1 VTEVSQVV
9 GITVVVPSFNQ
20 GRFID
25 ATLASLLDQ
34 QYPTLQI
41 LVMDGG
47 STDDTVTRLQSYG
60 PAIEWV
66 SEKDEGQ
73 SDAIV
78 KGFSRARHPWL
89 TWLNS
94 DDIQCNR
101 ALWQVTAAVA
111 ADAAVEVVVGGG
123 HYMDADGRNPR
134 PYPTI
139 EFSAGD
145 DVAQKIFANGYMA
158 QPSVFFRADAYRRAG
173 GVDRTLGF
181 CMDYDLWARLAV
193 TGARFA
199 RISTDLSGN
208 RWHDDTKTASQ
219 YLELLAEVVKVQ
231 VRHFGRV
238 SPYYVQAVSDNLYSK
253 LHAAHF
259 GDTRHLVYRWVY
271 FKTVWCWLNMRRP
284 GYCLRGLLFQSLAK
298 SGPLVNDTLTWREAI
313 TALFRAAAHRRPP
326 Q

>member
-1 VTEVSQVV
+1 MAGSETPV

-25 ATLASLLDQ
+25 ATLASLLGQ
-34 QYPTLQI
+34 QYPALQI

-47 STDDTVTRLQSYG
+47 STDDTVARLRSYG
-60 PAIEWV
+60 TAIEWV
-66 SEKDEGQ
+66 SEKDKGQ

-78 KGFSRARHPWL
+78 KGFARARHPWL

-94 DDIQCNR
+94 DDVQTNR
-101 ALWQVTAAVA
+101 ALWQVAAAVGANPA
-111 ADAAVEVVVGGG
+111 AEVVVGGG
-123 HYMDADGRNPR
+123 HYMDADGGNPR

-139 EFSAGD
+139 DFSTGD
-145 DVAQKIFANGYMA
+145 DVAQKIFAGGYMA
-158 QPSVFFRADAYRRAG
+158 QPSVFFRADAHRRAG
-173 GVDRTLGF
+173 GVDRTLKF

-193 TGARFA
+193 SGAKFVRVGE
-199 RISTDLSGN
+199 DLSGN
-208 RWHDDTKTASQ
+208 RWHEDTKTASQ

-259 GDTRHLVYRWVY
+259 GDGHQLGYRWLY
-271 FKTVWCWLNMRRP
+271 FKTVWCWLNLRCP
-284 GYCLRGLLFQSLAK
+284 GYCLRGLLFRSFAK
-298 SGPLVNDTLTWREAI
+298 SGPLVNDTLTWRDI
-313 TALFRAAAHRRPP
+313 KAAVSRMDARRNP

>member
-1 VTEVSQVV
+1 VTENSKVV
-9 GITVVVPSFNQ
+9 GITVVIPSFNQ

-25 ATLASLLDQ
+25 ATLTSLLDQ
-34 QYPTLQI
+34 QYPALQI

-47 STDDTVTRLQSYG
+47 STDDTLARLATYG
-60 PAIEWV
+60 TAIEWV
-66 SEKDEGQ
+66 SEKDDGQ

-78 KGFSRARHPWL
+78 KGFARARHHWL

-101 ALWQVTAAVA
+101 ALWAVAAAVA
-111 ADAAVEVVVGGG
+111 ADPAVEVVVGGG
-123 HYMDADGRNPR
+123 HYMDADGGNPR

-139 EFSAGD
+139 DFSPAD
-145 DVAQKIFANGYMA
+145 DVGQKIFANGYMA
-158 QPSVFFRADAYRRAG
+158 QPSVFFRADAYQRAG

-193 TGARFA
+193 AGAKFVRVPA
-199 RISTDLSGN
+199 DLSGN
-208 RWHDDTKTASQ
+208 RWYEETKTASQ
-219 YLELLAEVVKVQ
+219 YVELLAEVVKVQ

-259 GDTRHLVYRWVY
+259 GDQHHIVYRWLY
-271 FKTVWCWLNMRRP
+271 FKTVWCWLNLRSP
-284 GYCLRGLLFQSLAK
+284 GYCVRGLLFQSIAK
-298 SGPLVNDTLTWREAI
+298 SGPIVNDTLTWREI
-313 TALFRAAAHRRPP
+313 FTALYGAASRRRPP
-326 Q
+326 